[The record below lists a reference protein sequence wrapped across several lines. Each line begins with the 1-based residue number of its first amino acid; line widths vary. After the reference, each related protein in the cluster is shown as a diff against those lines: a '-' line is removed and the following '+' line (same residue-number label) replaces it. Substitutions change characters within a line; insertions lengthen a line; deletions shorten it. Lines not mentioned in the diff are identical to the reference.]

1 MSRRRWRASLGPFQH
16 SARASDRRFDTFEE
30 AYQNLRIR
38 YSDDVAHEA
47 ALLTIER
54 SKRDIGYLVRIAK
67 ILRNMNY
74 DDTKI
79 SYSRKT
85 SWYRE
90 CNIRYDEYF
99 DEMRNTEDASADPER
114 QLIARE
120 YVLSVPI
127 FIVEEYLSRGYTR
140 VHGCG
145 HEPQHLYAITVR
157 GQRTARCRECEK
169 KTFAK
174 RKAVHGY

>member
-1 MSRRRWRASLGPFQH
+1 MS
-16 SARASDRRFDTFEE
+16 
-30 AYQNLRIR
+30 
-38 YSDDVAHEA
+38 
-47 ALLTIER
+47 
-54 SKRDIGYLVRIAK
+54 K
-67 ILRNMNY
+67 ILRDLSY
-74 DDTKI
+74 DDTMI

-90 CNIRYDEYF
+90 CEILYDEEL
-99 DEMRNTEDASADPER
+99 DEKRDAEDVSRDPER

-127 FIVEEYLSRGYTR
+127 FVVEEYLSRGYTR
-140 VHGCG
+140 VNGCE

-157 GQRTARCRECEK
+157 GQRTARCRQCEK